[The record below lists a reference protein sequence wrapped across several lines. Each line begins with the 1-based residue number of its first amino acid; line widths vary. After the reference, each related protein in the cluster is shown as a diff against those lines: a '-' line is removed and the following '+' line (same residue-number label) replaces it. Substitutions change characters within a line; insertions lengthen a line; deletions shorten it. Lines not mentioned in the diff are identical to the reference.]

1 MIEQYQI
8 WLFLAAIAGGIVG
21 LVCGADRFV
30 SGAAVLAFH
39 LKVSPLVIGLT
50 VVAMGTSFPELLVTV
65 TASLTGHPDMAV
77 GNVLGSNITNIGLIL
92 GLTALVC
99 PVKIH
104 SGFLRREFPFLV
116 FITFAAWGMGL
127 NGSIS
132 RIEGVAL
139 CAGLALFVFGTY
151 YIAKREAQRYRLTLD
166 ETSVR
171 VPDLTVQASLFMLV
185 FGLALL
191 LLGSRL
197 LVWGGVGLA
206 HYFGVDELVIGL
218 TLVALGTSL
227 PELATTL
234 AGVIKK
240 EDDIAVGNVIGS
252 NIFNTLGILGVPA
265 IIHPL
270 EVATSAIQRDFP
282 VMTGMTLVLLPI
294 CKSWRGRPAR
304 VNRWEGTL
312 LVIGYASYIGFLFLK

>member
-1 MIEQYQI
+1 MVQYQI
-8 WLFLAAIAGGIVG
+8 WLFLAAIAGGVVC
-21 LVCGADRFV
+21 LVYGADRFV

-39 LKVSPLVIGLT
+39 LKISPLVIGLT
-50 VVAMGTSFPELLVTV
+50 IVAMGTSFPELLVTV

-104 SGFLRREFPFLV
+104 SGFVRREFPFLV
-116 FITFAAWGMGL
+116 LITFATWAMCV
-127 NGSIS
+127 NGSLS
-132 RIEGVAL
+132 RIEGVML
-139 CAGLALFVFGTY
+139 CAGLGLFVLGTY
-151 YIAKREAQRYRLTLD
+151 YIARREAQRYHLSVNEKRVRAPNVSIRASIFILTLG
-166 ETSVR
+166 
-171 VPDLTVQASLFMLV
+171 LV
-185 FGLALL
+185 LL
-191 LLGSRL
+191 LLGSRS

-252 NIFNTLGILGVPA
+252 NIFNTLGILGIPA

-270 EVATSAIQRDFP
+270 EVATSAVWRDFP
-282 VMTGMTLVLLPI
+282 VMTAMTLALLPI
-294 CKSWRGRPAR
+294 CKSWPGRSAW
-304 VNRWEGTL
+304 VNRWEGAF
-312 LVIGYASYIGFLFLK
+312 LVFGYVAYISFLFLK